1 MYVLEGRL
9 TCTFER
15 RIYVCV
21 GREVVIYIHKVFYEN
36 GSRFTPSVLGIYFVE
51 FDLAGLW
58 QHLSKV
64 SGYGNGLMMT
74 NYIEMCHHN
83 TVQSNYIK

>member
-51 FDLAGLW
+51 FDLAGL
-58 QHLSKV
+58 
-64 SGYGNGLMMT
+64 
-74 NYIEMCHHN
+74 
-83 TVQSNYIK
+83 